1 MHRTSNIILLV
12 VITVLTTPVLAD
24 ASQPDVLL
32 QQDVLL
38 KEQQIDTGLK
48 NFGYQ
53 TGLALGCV
61 TEEQRA
67 QLETEAM
74 NINSEISRTLGGDR
88 AFLYAASFGYGS
100 NIELNVQECKEALAN
115 FEKRA
120 GVFYQDTRGEK

>member
-1 MHRTSNIILLV
+1 MEKFMHRTSNILLLV
-12 VITVLTTPVLAD
+12 AITVLATPVLAD
-24 ASQPDVLL
+24 EP

-38 KEQQIDTGLK
+38 KEEQIDTGLK

-61 TEEQRA
+61 AAEQRA

-100 NIELNVQECKEALAN
+100 NIELNVQECTEALAN

-120 GVFYQDTRGEK
+120 AAFYQDTRGEK